1 MEQQRLDSTEIK
13 IRKATKA
20 HQRYKVDGVAVPSVT
35 TILGLMSK
43 PMLIKWANNLGL
55 QGIDST
61 KYVDETAKIGSL
73 VHERIEAYLSNF
85 TLDMSDYTPNQVEAS
100 HNGFNKFL
108 KWYEENDFQVIA
120 TEHQMVSEVYKYG
133 GTCDCYGIKDG
144 KYVLLDFKTG
154 KAIYDEYF
162 VQLAAYV
169 NMLLEEGKSVDKVIL
184 LRIGRNEEE
193 GFDFREIDVN
203 DLMGARWEIFLSL
216 LNVYYKKKE
225 IGWS

>member
-1 MEQQRLDSTEIK
+1 MNEQVTEK
-13 IRKATKA
+13 NIRNATKA
-20 HQRYKVDGVAVPSVT
+20 HQRYKVDGVVVPSVT
-35 TILGLMSK
+35 TIIGLLNK
-43 PMLIKWANNLGL
+43 PMLVKWANNLGL

-73 VHERIEAYLSNF
+73 VHERIEAFLSG
-85 TLDMSDYTPNQVEAS
+85 LEVDMSNYTPNQIEAS
-100 HNGFNKFL
+100 HNGFNKFMQ
-108 KWYEENDFQVIA
+108 WYEENDFKVIF
-120 TEHQMVSEVYKYG
+120 TEHGLTSEVYKYG

-162 VQLAAYV
+162 IQLAAYV
-169 NMLLEEGKSVDKVIL
+169 NMLLEAGHSVEKVIL

-193 GFDFREIDVN
+193 GFEFREINVN
-203 DLMGARWEIFLSL
+203 ELMGARWEIFLSL
-216 LNVYYKKKE
+216 LNIYYKKKE